1 MRTRQSLLV
10 LALLL
15 TPTAAR
21 ADRHNW
27 EASAGASLVSG
38 RSKLWGGN
46 LSGTWVVPRNRRWGF
61 FLDVGKHAGPHEGSS
76 LSQFAFYGGPRRT
89 FPLPLEHPKVPT
101 SNTFHHLQLFA
112 QGLGGR
118 LKTIGVEGSDWAAG
132 LGAGVDALFSEFGG
146 VRVQVDH
153 VWFWPEGGRRSFDRI
168 SLGLVYR
175 FEDKPKDKPKH

>member
-15 TPTAAR
+15 TPAAAR
-21 ADRHNW
+21 ADRHDW
-27 EASAGASLVSG
+27 EASAAASRVSG

-46 LSGTWVVPRNRRWGF
+46 LSGTWVVPGQPGHRTWGLF
-61 FLDVGKHAGPHEGSS
+61 FDIGKHAGPHDGSS

-89 FPLPLEHPKVPT
+89 FPLPLEHPKNPT
-101 SNTFHHLQLFA
+101 PYTLHRLQLFA

-118 LKTIGVEGSDWAAG
+118 LKTTGLEGSDWAAG
-132 LGAGVDALFSEFGG
+132 LGAGVDALFSPFGG

-153 VWFWPEGGRRSFDRI
+153 VWFWPEGGRRSFDRV

-175 FEDKPKDKPKH
+175 FEDKNHH